1 MAIKLGGGGGSASQ
15 VNEVVFLK
23 NTANVITTDDGRVY
37 LKGGVYETDLTLYPD
52 ATNERVDAGN
62 NFNFAA
68 NMTSAHCDAMCSDGT
83 HLYLLNSYDNKVY
96 KYTKAGAYVAQYSI
110 SAGNGSLKAIEWDG
124 TDFWIASSS
133 TYIYK
138 FDSSFNADSSNPLY
152 NLSSRTGGSAIEG
165 IAWDGT
171 HFYVLDYN
179 RQVHKMNSDW
189 SYANVV
195 WGVSGSTNYVDGITS
210 DGTYIYVYR
219 GYLYYNVIKFS
230 NSGADLGVEFNASWG
245 IDGVIAWDGTHFRGA
260 DPSLNTVYK
269 MEDANGIQS
278 ISFNSANA
286 QGNYSQ
292 YGEGQNYL
300 RVK

>member
-1 MAIKLGGGGGSASQ
+1 MAIKLGGGGGGASQ

-52 ATNERVDAGN
+52 ATNELVDAGN

-68 NMTSAHCDAMCSDGT
+68 NMTSAAVDAMCSDGT
-83 HLYLLNSYDNKVY
+83 HLYLLNDTDNKVY
-96 KYTKAGAYVAQYSI
+96 KYTKAGVYVAQYSI
-110 SAGNGSLKAIEWDG
+110 SAGNNSMKGIEWDG
-124 TDFWIASSS
+124 TNFWIASS
-133 TYIYK
+133 TRYIYK
-138 FDSSFNADSSNPLY
+138 YDSSFNQDANGTVDVNAQVGSNAVL
-152 NLSSRTGGSAIEG
+152 G

-179 RQVHKMNSDW
+179 RRVFKYNSSW
-189 SYANVV
+189 VYQNLM

-219 GYLYYNVIKFS
+219 GYQYYNVNKYS
-230 NSGADLGVEFNASWG
+230 NSGANLGVAFSADWG
-245 IDGVIAWDGTHFRGA
+245 IDGVVALDGTHFRGA
-260 DPSLNTVYK
+260 NTHLSTVYK
-269 MEDANGIQS
+269 MEYANGIQS
-278 ISFNSANA
+278 IALNSASA

>member
-23 NTANVITTDDGRVY
+23 NTANVITTDDDRVY

-52 ATNERVDAGN
+52 ATNELVDAGN

-68 NMTSAHCDAMCSDGT
+68 NMTSPASDAMCSDGT
-83 HLYLLNSYDNKVY
+83 HLYLLNSTDNKVY
-96 KYTKAGAYVAQYSI
+96 KYTKAGVYVAQYSI
-110 SAGNGSLKAIEWDG
+110 SAGNNTLLGIEWDG
-124 TDFWIASSS
+124 TNFWIASSG

-138 FDSSFNADSSNPLY
+138 YNTSFVQDSSATINVTAQVGSNAVH
-152 NLSSRTGGSAIEG
+152 G

-179 RQVHKMNSDW
+179 RRVFKYNSSW
-189 SYANVV
+189 VYQNVM

-219 GYLYYNVIKFS
+219 GYLYYNVNKYS
-230 NSGADLGVEFNASWG
+230 NSGADLGVAFSADWG
-245 IDGVIAWDGTHFRGA
+245 IDGVVAWDGTHFRGA
-260 DPSLNTVYK
+260 NTHLSTVYK
-269 MEDANGIQS
+269 MEYANGIQS
-278 ISFNSANA
+278 IALNSASA